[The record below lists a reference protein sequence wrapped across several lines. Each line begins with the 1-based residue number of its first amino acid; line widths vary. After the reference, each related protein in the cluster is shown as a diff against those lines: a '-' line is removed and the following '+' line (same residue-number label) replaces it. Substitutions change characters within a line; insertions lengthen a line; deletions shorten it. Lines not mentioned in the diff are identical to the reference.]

1 MQLLIPQ
8 VWGFSSTRPASK
20 LPLQTPVTNPGVSDW
35 PATDLRF
42 QQLLLRFNEFA
53 RAAHRT
59 ETFYLL
65 GNQVINI
72 KEEEFNSQMKK
83 STASFHTVS
92 RLIALLASPR
102 VPTWKLPRPCS
113 FKGFV
118 VTSLHRHGWL
128 NHWPLVMDS
137 ISFLPSPEIKRWEVT
152 SQPSLTVLV
161 PLATSSFPTLWR
173 PRGGP
178 RATSLA

>member
-1 MQLLIPQ
+1 MKRKSKEAGLTKRVLHLTPTWAGVGGGGAGGGLVPRNQLGILQINSILTQSTRRQLLIPQ
-8 VWGFSSTRPASK
+8 VWGFNPTRPASK
-20 LPLQTPVTNPGVSDW
+20 LPLQTLVTSPGVSDW
-35 PATDLRF
+35 PVTDLRY

-83 STASFHTVS
+83 STGSFHTVS

-102 VPTWKLPRPCS
+102 VHQPGSSPDPVLLRVLW
-113 FKGFV
+113 G
-118 VTSLHRHGWL
+118 LHYIGM
-128 NHWPLVMDS
+128 VD
-137 ISFLPSPEIKRWEVT
+137 
-152 SQPSLTVLV
+152 
-161 PLATSSFPTLWR
+161 
-173 PRGGP
+173 
-178 RATSLA
+178 

>member
-1 MQLLIPQ
+1 MGGWGAGALVPRNQLGILQINSILTQSTWMQLLIPQ

-92 RLIALLASPR
+92 RCIALLASPHVHQPGSSPDPVLLR
-102 VPTWKLPRPCS
+102 VSWW
-113 FKGFV
+113 
-118 VTSLHRHGWL
+118 LHYIGM
-128 NHWPLVMDS
+128 VD
-137 ISFLPSPEIKRWEVT
+137 
-152 SQPSLTVLV
+152 
-161 PLATSSFPTLWR
+161 
-173 PRGGP
+173 
-178 RATSLA
+178 

>member
-1 MQLLIPQ
+1 MGWGVLVPRNQLGILQINSVLTQSAWRQLLIPQ
-8 VWGFSSTRPASK
+8 VWRFSSTRPASK
-20 LPLQTPVTNPGVSDW
+20 LPLQKPVKSPGISDW

-72 KEEEFNSQMKK
+72 KEEFNSQMKK
-83 STASFHTVS
+83 TTGGFHTVS
-92 RLIALLASPR
+92 RLIALLVSPR
-102 VPTWKLPRPCS
+102 VHQPGSSPDPVL
-113 FKGFV
+113 KGFV

-137 ISFLPSPEIKRWEVT
+137 TSFLPSPEIKRWK
-152 SQPSLTVLV
+152 
-161 PLATSSFPTLWR
+161 
-173 PRGGP
+173 
-178 RATSLA
+178 